1 MSRIFFALALIALP
15 ASAFADQDPSPAAAG
30 SPAAA
35 QPAAVRQPPTGSGP
49 VIFQTELR
57 FHPINESI
65 IEAQTYLYY
74 IQTPLSRPSEN
85 VWVPYN
91 EQTEESLRADF
102 KRLWATISSTTCGLK
117 SSTCRSRTAS
127 WASHHLPHGRA
138 ASRED
143 RGLHRVDK
151 ARAHQGRREDERAGH
166 PAAARLVPRSI
177 GGQARAG
184 HCPRLDGGKGLRIR
198 GSDADR

>member
-15 ASAFADQDPSPAAAG
+15 ASAFAGQDPSPASAG
-30 SPAAA
+30 SPAVA
-35 QPAAVRQPPTGSGP
+35 QPAAVRQPPAGSGRSFSRP
-49 VIFQTELR
+49 NCVSA
-57 FHPINESI
+57 INESI

-102 KRLWATISSTTCGLK
+102 KRLWATNSSTTCGLK

-127 WASHHLPHGRA
+127 
-138 ASRED
+138 
-143 RGLHRVDK
+143 
-151 ARAHQGRREDERAGH
+151 
-166 PAAARLVPRSI
+166 
-177 GGQARAG
+177 
-184 HCPRLDGGKGLRIR
+184 
-198 GSDADR
+198 